1 MLLIKSVS
9 NKFKAAIVAPSRMC
23 KMRVTFDIS
32 DITANGDI
40 SNVITSTEFSLSDKQ
55 QMFNKERES
64 SYKLATWEKN
74 RWLLDGSFV
83 IPSNIKVANGEIGWW
98 SNTLCGEDSMFT
110 TPTDIEIIFN
120 NTHSSMGLTITF
132 DTLCNEYAV
141 DFDIVAYGGDNNII
155 STVNITNN
163 TKARF
168 VIETPLYLYKK
179 ILIKIKKWCKP
190 YSRAKVLEIDFGV
203 VRVYDDSNLIKANLL
218 EEIDIASTKVVP
230 SEFKFVVYNKNK
242 EFNILNP
249 QGFYRFLQQR
259 QQVIV
264 EIGTD
269 ITSGFEYCKMG
280 TYWLR
285 EWQSDEGAMT
295 ATFTARNIVD
305 LLDNEDYENL
315 TSSSTNLRDVA
326 IAILNKV
333 GITDYELDTTLSS
346 ISTTGLIKK
355 TTCRSALQMVAIAGR
370 CNIYVE
376 DNRVYVK
383 QRNVNIDV
391 SSGIIDMDNMYKEPQ
406 ISLEPLIKTIEVKY
420 YINLE
425 NSVDV
430 VCSNEMVEVGDSLK
444 LDNTL
449 ISNLNVAQAVGNW
462 IISIKNLRALYTTS
476 WRQNPSFECL
486 DVVDMENSYETK
498 KAIIVKQEYEYQG
511 YLYGK
516 STLIGGINI
525 VN

>member
-64 SYKLATWEKN
+64 SYKLATWEKS
-74 RWLLDGSFV
+74 RWKLDGSFV
-83 IPSNIKVANGEIGWW
+83 IPSQVPATNGEMGWW

-110 TPTDIEIIFN
+110 TPADIEIIFS

-141 DFDIVAYGGDNNII
+141 DFDIIAYSADNNII

-203 VRVYDDSNLIKANLL
+203 VRVYDDDNLIKANLL
-218 EEIDIASTKVVP
+218 EELHLTSANIVP
-230 SEFKFVVYNKNK
+230 SEFKFVVYNKNR

-249 QGFYRFLQQR
+249 TGFYRFLQQR

-264 EIGTD
+264 EIGAD

-280 TYWLR
+280 TYWLK
-285 EWQSDEGAMT
+285 EWTSDEGAMT
-295 ATFTARNIVD
+295 ATFTARNIID
-305 LLDNEDYENL
+305 SLDGEEYESL
-315 TSSSTNLRDVA
+315 TSSTTNLKAVA
-326 IAILNKV
+326 IAILSKV
-333 GITDYELDTTLSS
+333 GIIDYELDATLER

-355 TTCRSALQMVAIAGR
+355 VSCRTALQMVAIAAK
-370 CNIYVE
+370 CN
-376 DNRVYVK
+376 VYVVDNK
-383 QRNVNIDV
+383 LYVKLIKINLGV
-391 SSGIIDMDNMYKEPQ
+391 SSGIIDMDNMFKEPQ
-406 ISLEPLIKTIEVKY
+406 ISLEPLIKNVEVKY
-420 YINLE
+420 YTNLG

-430 VCSNEMVEVGDSLK
+430 ICTNAMVKVGDSLK
-444 LDNTL
+444 VDNTL
-449 ISNLNVAQAVGNW
+449 ISTLNVAQAVGNW
-462 IISIKNLRALYTTS
+462 IISIKNLRALYTTN
-476 WRQNPSFECL
+476 WRQNPSFEGL
-486 DVVDMENSYETK
+486 DVVDIENAYETK
-498 KAIIVKQEYEYQG
+498 KVVIVKQEYEYQG
-511 YLYGK
+511 DLRGK

-525 VN
+525 VD